1 MGVRFA
7 RIRLHDPRGR
17 RLLPAPLSPVTL
29 GGKLFIVFL
38 AFLAVLGG
46 VIWRAFRERSLA
58 RAIPSDDLRAQE
70 AADGR
75 VMATIFGAILGGMFL
90 TFLVAWLVFF

>member
-1 MGVRFA
+1 M
-7 RIRLHDPRGR
+7 
-17 RLLPAPLSPVTL
+17 TL
-29 GGKLFIVFL
+29 GGKLFVVFL

-46 VIWRAFRERSLA
+46 VIWMAFRERKFASHVA
-58 RAIPSDDLRAQE
+58 RDDLEAQR

-75 VMATIFGAILGGMFL
+75 VLATVFGAILGGMML

>member
-1 MGVRFA
+1 M
-7 RIRLHDPRGR
+7 
-17 RLLPAPLSPVTL
+17 TL

-38 AFLAVLGG
+38 AFLAVLAA
-46 VIWRAFRERSLA
+46 VIWMAFRERRLA
-58 RAIPSDDLRAQE
+58 RAIPEGDRRAQE

-75 VMATIFGAILGGMFL
+75 VMATIFGAILGGMML

>member
-1 MGVRFA
+1 M
-7 RIRLHDPRGR
+7 P
-17 RLLPAPLSPVTL
+17 L
-29 GGKLFIVFL
+29 GGKLFVVFL

-46 VIWRAFRERSLA
+46 VIWMAFRERRLA
-58 RAIPSDDLRAQE
+58 RGIAPGDLAAQE

-75 VMATIFGAILGGMFL
+75 VMATVFGAILGGMML

>member
-1 MGVRFA
+1 M
-7 RIRLHDPRGR
+7 
-17 RLLPAPLSPVTL
+17 SL

-38 AFLAVLGG
+38 AFLAVLAG
-46 VIWRAFRERSLA
+46 VIWMAFRERKLA
-58 RAIPSDDLRAQE
+58 RGIAADDIAAQQ

-75 VMATIFGAILGGMFL
+75 VMATVFGAIAGGMLL

>member
-1 MGVRFA
+1 MA
-7 RIRLHDPRGR
+7 
-17 RLLPAPLSPVTL
+17 L
-29 GGKLFIVFL
+29 GGKLFVVFL

-46 VIWRAFRERSLA
+46 VIWMAFRERRLA
-58 RAIPSDDLRAQE
+58 RAIARDDLEAQQ

-75 VMATIFGAILGGMFL
+75 VLATVFGAILGGMML

>member
-1 MGVRFA
+1 M
-7 RIRLHDPRGR
+7 
-17 RLLPAPLSPVTL
+17 TL
-29 GGKLFIVFL
+29 GGKLFVVFL

-46 VIWRAFRERSLA
+46 VIWMSFRERKLA
-58 RAIPSDDLRAQE
+58 RGIARDDLEAQQ

-75 VMATIFGAILGGMFL
+75 VLATVFGAILGGMVL

>member
-1 MGVRFA
+1 MSLG
-7 RIRLHDPRGR
+7 DK
-17 RLLPAPLSPVTL
+17 LLL
-29 GGKLFIVFL
+29 VFF
-38 AFLAVLGG
+38 AFLAVLAA
-46 VIWRAFRERSLA
+46 VIWMAFRERRLA
-58 RAIPSDDLRAQE
+58 RAIPGDDRRAQE

>member
-1 MGVRFA
+1 M
-7 RIRLHDPRGR
+7 
-17 RLLPAPLSPVTL
+17 TL

-46 VIWRAFRERSLA
+46 VIWMAFRERRLA
-58 RAIPSDDLRAQE
+58 RAIPGDDRQAQE

-75 VMATIFGAILGGMFL
+75 VMATIFGAILGGMML
-90 TFLVAWLVFF
+90 TVLVAWLVFF

>member
-1 MGVRFA
+1 M
-7 RIRLHDPRGR
+7 
-17 RLLPAPLSPVTL
+17 TL

-46 VIWRAFRERSLA
+46 VIWMAFRERRLA
-58 RAIPSDDLRAQE
+58 RGIARDDLAAQQ

-75 VMATIFGAILGGMFL
+75 VLATVFGAILGGMML

>member
-1 MGVRFA
+1 M
-7 RIRLHDPRGR
+7 
-17 RLLPAPLSPVTL
+17 TL

-38 AFLAVLGG
+38 AFLAVLAA
-46 VIWRAFRERSLA
+46 VIWMAFRERRLA
-58 RAIPSDDLRAQE
+58 RAIPEGDRQAQE

-75 VMATIFGAILGGMFL
+75 VMATIFGAILGGMML